1 MPRRSRASWSADGAP
16 GLDSTVMRLVF
27 CGTADFAVPT
37 LRALA
42 DAHDVLAVVT
52 QPDRSGS
59 RGRPAPRPVGEAAS
73 QLGLRVLRPE
83 RIRAADS
90 VTEIMSLDPDAL
102 VVAAYGQIIPS
113 ALLDGP
119 RHGGVNVHGSVL
131 PRWRGAAPV
140 AAAILAGDARTGVS
154 IMHMDAGL
162 DTGPVYA
169 TSVTTIAPDETAP
182 SLTDRLATMGAAL
195 LIEVLAELEA
205 GTVAA
210 VAQDESH
217 ATTAPRLRRED
228 GLVDWGSITA
238 VDLDR
243 RLRALQPWPGV
254 TAPLGGQPVRL
265 LEGAPAVSGAA
276 ATAGDVIALVGE
288 AADVTTASGTFR
300 VARVQPPG
308 GRAMTAAAYLR
319 GRRVQPSPR

>member
-1 MPRRSRASWSADGAP
+1 
-16 GLDSTVMRLVF
+16 MRIVF
-27 CGTADFAVPT
+27 CGTADFAVPS

-59 RGRPAPRPVGEAAS
+59 RGRPALRPVGEAATR
-73 QLGLRVLRPE
+73 LGVRVLRPE
-83 RIRAADS
+83 RIRAPQS
-90 VTEIMSLDPDAL
+90 VTEIMSLNPDAL
-102 VVAAYGQIIPS
+102 VVAAYSQIIPA

-154 IMHMDAGL
+154 IMRMDSGL

-182 SLTDRLATMGAAL
+182 SLTSRLATLGAAL
-195 LIEVLAELEA
+195 LVEVLAGLEV
-205 GTVAA
+205 GTVTA
-210 VAQDESH
+210 VAQDETQ
-217 ATTAPRLRRED
+217 ATHAPRLRRED
-228 GLVDWGSITA
+228 GLVEWTSINA

-243 RLRALQPWPGV
+243 RVRALQPWPGV

-265 LEGAPAVSGAA
+265 LEGTPVGSAGAA
-276 ATAGDVIALVGE
+276 ATAGGVLALVGE
-288 AADVTTASGTFR
+288 AADVATASGTFR
-300 VARVQPPG
+300 LARVQPPG
-308 GRAMTAAAYLR
+308 RRPMTAAAYLR
-319 GRRVQPSPR
+319 GRRVQPSTR

>member
-1 MPRRSRASWSADGAP
+1 
-16 GLDSTVMRLVF
+16 MRIVF
-27 CGTADFAVPT
+27 CGTADFAVPS

-59 RGRPAPRPVGEAAS
+59 RGRPALRPVGEAATR
-73 QLGLRVLRPE
+73 LGVRVLRPE
-83 RIRAADS
+83 RIRAPQS
-90 VTEIMSLDPDAL
+90 VTEIMSLNPDAL
-102 VVAAYGQIIPS
+102 VVAAYGQIIPA

-140 AAAILAGDARTGVS
+140 AAAILAGDTRTGVS
-154 IMHMDAGL
+154 IMRMDAGL

-182 SLTDRLATMGAAL
+182 SLTSRLATLGAAL
-195 LIEVLAELEA
+195 LVEVLAGLEV
-205 GTVAA
+205 GTVTA
-210 VAQDESH
+210 VAQDETQ
-217 ATTAPRLRRED
+217 ATHAPRLRRED
-228 GLVDWGSITA
+228 GLVEWTSINA

-243 RLRALQPWPGV
+243 RVRALQPWPGV

-265 LEGAPAVSGAA
+265 LEGTPVGSAGAA
-276 ATAGDVIALVGE
+276 ATAGGVLALVGE
-288 AADVTTASGTFR
+288 AADVATASGTFR
-300 VARVQPPG
+300 LARVQPPG
-308 GRAMTAAAYLR
+308 RRPMTAAAYLR
-319 GRRVQPSPR
+319 GRRVQPSTR